1 MRDNAAL
8 MTISEDQKRIA
19 LAAKQ
24 DSAAVRVISAI
35 TIVLLPATFTSVS
48 YIYLNLQVPANCVRV
63 LEPREFLCFEKYW
76 AKILSSVLTPKAD
89 LVQYYI
95 LQLPGGGGRKYCV
108 CVALAVLCCNNHTL
122 RTYPHLVVRHL
133 AQQGAQG

>member
-24 DSAAVRVISAI
+24 DSTAVRVISAI
-35 TIVLLPATFTSVS
+35 TIVFLPATFTSVS
-48 YIYLNLQVPANCVRV
+48 YIYLNPQAPANRV
-63 LEPREFLCFEKYW
+63 HILEPGEFLGFEKYW
-76 AKILSSVLTPKAD
+76 PKFLSFVLTLKAD

-108 CVALAVLCCNNHTL
+108 YVALAVLRCNNHTL
-122 RTYPHLVVRHL
+122 RAYPYLVVRHF
-133 AQQGAQG
+133 AQQGAQS